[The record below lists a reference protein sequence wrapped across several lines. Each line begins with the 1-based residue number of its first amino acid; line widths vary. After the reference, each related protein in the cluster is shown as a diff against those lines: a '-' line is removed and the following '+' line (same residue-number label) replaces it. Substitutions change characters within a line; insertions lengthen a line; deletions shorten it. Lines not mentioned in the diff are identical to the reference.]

1 MNINETF
8 LPFTS
13 GANISGTLRLECQ
26 KKNFSVRHDVFY
38 GRLNEGDIVW
48 APDSRLTMHI
58 SVKRGLLNFWPINLH
73 GCERCIKSNQ
83 YDISTGSHVKG
94 YA

>member
-8 LPFTS
+8 GPFTS

-38 GRLNEGDIVW
+38 ERLNEGDMVW
-48 APDSRLTMHI
+48 APDSRLTIH
-58 SVKRGLLNFWPINLH
+58 KCEARLTKLLAHRFTRLQMLYKINTIFQ
-73 GCERCIKSNQ
+73 R
-83 YDISTGSHVKG
+83 DPM
-94 YA
+94 